1 MSDVYEPTERTTVRR
16 LPARGTYD
24 KEIVHQ
30 ILDHGLICHLGF
42 VVDGQPFVI
51 PTIYVRIG
59 QTVYV
64 HGSPASRM
72 LQALEQGASACVTVT
87 HVDGLVLA
95 RSAFHHSMN
104 YRSVVVIGTARMVDD
119 PEKKQEVLHALTDHL
134 IRGRWDEIRQP
145 SPQELKRTL
154 VVAIDIQEASAKIRV
169 GPPLDDEED
178 YELPVWAG
186 VLPLAVT
193 AGKPVPDP
201 RLGADVPVPRYAAS
215 YGGPRRAELLSDGT
229 LPQSQ

>member
-1 MSDVYEPTERTTVRR
+1 MCDVYEPTERTTVKR
-16 LPARGTYD
+16 LPGRGAYD
-24 KEIVHQ
+24 KDVVHR
-30 ILDHGLICHLGF
+30 ILDEGMICHLGF

-59 QTVYV
+59 ETIYV

-72 LQALEQGASACVTVT
+72 LQALDQGAPACVTVT

-104 YRSVVVIGTARMVDD
+104 YRSVVVIGTAILVDE
-119 PEKKQEVLHALTDHL
+119 PEKKREVLHALTDHL
-134 IRGRWDEIRQP
+134 IRGRWQEIRQP

-154 VVAIDIQEASAKIRV
+154 VLAIDIGEASAKIRV

-178 YELPVWAG
+178 YQLPVWAG

-193 AGKPVPDP
+193 AGEPVPDP
-201 RLGADVPVPRYAAS
+201 RLAAEVPVPLYAAL
-215 YGGPRRAELLSDGT
+215 YEGPRRAEVTGDGT
-229 LPQSQ
+229 LPQGP